1 MICTEVCTEISFPK
15 NNHKKVMEV
24 KKYASIFC
32 DKLDYISTYP
42 AKRQYIFSNIIHR
55 KIFKK
60 GKVIKPYG
68 CSSTIS
74 SLK

>member
-1 MICTEVCTEISFPK
+1 
-15 NNHKKVMEV
+15 MEV

-42 AKRQYIFSNIIHR
+42 AKCQYIFSNIIHR

-60 GKVIKPYG
+60 GKVIQPYG

-74 SLK
+74 SSK